1 MIKGVTHA
9 YLGIIWYHSETS
21 PYSQN
26 QFLAL
31 DFFGRFFTEDSS
43 TSKNIYSILYC
54 LSWNSTI
61 LATLMVSIL

>member
-54 LSWNSTI
+54 LS
-61 LATLMVSIL
+61 